1 MNYPAGK
8 PGRRF
13 YMTEHSDEQYCKQ
26 CGILLDEETRNS
38 ENTQV
43 TDICV
48 DCFDMNLASGCYDT
62 DEEENKK

>member
-1 MNYPAGK
+1 MI
-8 PGRRF
+8 
-13 YMTEHSDEQYCKQ
+13 EHSDEQEYCKQ

-48 DCFDMNLASGCYDT
+48 DCFDMNLVSGRYDT